1 MLCRSFVWALCI
13 GLLMGLSAPSS
24 AMAGSKAKRIKIV
37 AMMKAMNIM
46 DTIDVMMPQMSEAFL
61 QVFRKQGM
69 DISPQAAQTISDAT
83 SKVMR
88 ANLRPYL
95 TELVDIYDRAYSDKE
110 IDDLVAFYKSPTGQK
125 SLKLVPQV
133 TQESMAAGARWGEAL
148 GPKIQVEIKRVLAD
162 QAPQ

>member
-1 MLCRSFVWALCI
+1 
-13 GLLMGLSAPSS
+13 
-24 AMAGSKAKRIKIV
+24 
-37 AMMKAMNIM
+37 
-46 DTIDVMMPQMSEAFL
+46 
-61 QVFRKQGM
+61 M

-162 QAPQ
+162 QAPK